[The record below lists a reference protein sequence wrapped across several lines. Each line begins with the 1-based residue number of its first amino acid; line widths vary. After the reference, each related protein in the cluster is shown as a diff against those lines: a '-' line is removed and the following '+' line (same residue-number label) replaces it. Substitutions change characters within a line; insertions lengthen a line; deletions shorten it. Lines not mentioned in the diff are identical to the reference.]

1 VPGPES
7 PVVVDTNVI
16 FSALLR
22 ADSPFARILGNA
34 DRTFFVCESILV
46 ELFHHKERI
55 QRFSRLGEDE
65 VLVVLH
71 QLLRR
76 VHIYREDAFPA
87 RHVAT
92 ARELCRDVDLADA
105 PVVALALT
113 LDAWLWTGDRA
124 LRRGLEQR
132 GFTSFFDP
140 RSAVE

>member
-34 DRTFFVCESILV
+34 NRTFYVCESILV

-55 QRFSRLGEDE
+55 QRFSRLSEDD

-76 VHIYREDAFPA
+76 VHVYKEDAFPA
-87 RHVAT
+87 RHVAA
-92 ARELCRDVDLADA
+92 ARELCRDVDPADA

-113 LDAWLWTGDRA
+113 LDGWLWTGDRA
-124 LRRGLEQR
+124 LRTGLEKR
-132 GFTSFFDP
+132 GFTAFFDS
-140 RSAVE
+140 RSAE